1 MSAVQE
7 RFGTGLLAQAAAL
20 AYHLIVVE
28 SLLLVTAGPGLAVLV
43 LLDRDPSN
51 LPLAALCALPAGPA
65 LSAALY
71 TLHHRRLDLT
81 DLRPASVFL
90 HGYRLNA
97 RGALPVWAIWL
108 TVLTLNLAHL
118 GATGLAGPVL
128 LMGVT
133 LWMLNA
139 LVITSLFEFR
149 TRDVVRLA
157 AYTLVRTPPVTLA
170 NVCLVIVVL
179 AGILIFS
186 EAVLAL
192 AGSVLAL
199 VLLANSRK
207 LIAVIRRD
215 FTR

>member
-7 RFGTGLLAQAAAL
+7 RFGTGLLSQAAAF

-28 SLLLVTAGPGLAVLV
+28 VLLLVTAGPGLAVLV

-71 TLHHRRLDLT
+71 ALHHRRLDLA
-81 DLRPASVFL
+81 DLRPAAVFR

-97 RGALPVWAIWL
+97 RGALQVWAIWL
-108 TVLTLNLAHL
+108 AVLTLNLAHL

-128 LMGVT
+128 LIGVT
-133 LWMLNA
+133 LWMLNG

-149 TRDVVRLA
+149 TRDVARLA
-157 AYTLVRTPPVTLA
+157 AYTLIRTPPVTLA
-170 NVCLVIVVL
+170 NACLVIVVL
-179 AGILIFS
+179 AGILLFS
-186 EAVLAL
+186 EAGLAP
-192 AGSVLAL
+192 AGSLLVL

-207 LIAVIRRD
+207 LIAVVRTE